1 MSYEIYYDRA
11 FIRVGERFV
20 PLVNKG
26 SSNCW
31 TMSLHGR
38 EIPEKNWQVWNWR
51 QRSQLLFTEDEI
63 RKIAEDYELISQDS
77 GTCFRARNHPFGK
90 GEFKRWI
97 LCGLKSPYTIEEYV
111 SFGNGFEIH
120 DYSAKNMDDWKLYP
134 FSTTAEFLNLL
145 DQLKNSRLLNVH
157 ILDNR
162 HVCRPHRKKESL
174 KDYRDQKE
182 YFVLCTMQG
191 SQNNR
196 EVFFCKLTKHGYL
209 YTDESGYKSVRT
221 FPTDGTAQN
230 YILKHKDRL
239 SGFTIKKMGELNR
252 ISKAMCGKGDMGV
265 IE

>member
-38 EIPEKNWQVWNWR
+38 EIPEKNWQVLNWR

-63 RKIAEDYELISQDS
+63 RKTAEDYELISQDS

-97 LCGLKSPYTIEEYV
+97 
-111 SFGNGFEIH
+111 H

-145 DQLKNSRLLNVH
+145 GQLKNSRLLNVH

-182 YFVLCTMQG
+182 YFVLSTMQG

-230 YILKHKDRL
+230 YILKHKDKL

-252 ISKAMCGKGDMGV
+252 ISKAMDCGKGDMEV